1 MDAWVETGGILL
13 LAVIGAGLGLWCSR
27 QHKPFWVLGF
37 IIPLGITFLVAIPRF
52 ASRLEFAPPFAWLLA
67 GRTEFALAAFII
79 PLLLLTPLS
88 RLPQARDR
96 KAVLG
101 LMLILL
107 LYYCVAPFLAPAFN
121 RGYWLQAQTRI
132 DRNNICIQRTDYDCG
147 PAAAVTAL
155 RVLGLPAHEGEI
167 VILSHC
173 TSVMGTPP
181 DVLSN
186 ALQKRF
192 GPHGLVAQY
201 RYFDSMAE
209 LAEAGLVL
217 AVIRHGLLE
226 DHYVTVFKADAEQII
241 AGDPSRGL
249 VVYPTAQF
257 ERVWRR
263 TGIQLSRAQGMLVKA
278 ADHSSSASE
287 LACAALPAP

>member
-1 MDAWVETGGILL
+1 
-13 LAVIGAGLGLWCSR
+13 
-27 QHKPFWVLGF
+27 
-37 IIPLGITFLVAIPRF
+37 
-52 ASRLEFAPPFAWLLA
+52 
-67 GRTEFALAAFII
+67 
-79 PLLLLTPLS
+79 
-88 RLPQARDR
+88 
-96 KAVLG
+96 VLG

-155 RVLGLPAHEGEI
+155 RALGLPAKEGEI

-186 ALQKRF
+186 ALQKRY
-192 GPHGLVAQY
+192 GNQGLFSQY
-201 RYFDSMAE
+201 RYFNSVVE

-217 AVIRHGLLE
+217 AVIRYGLLE
-226 DHYVTVFKADAEQII
+226 DHYVTVFKADAQQIV

-249 VVYPTAQF
+249 VVYPTAEF
-257 ERVWRR
+257 VRVWRH
-263 TGIQLSRAQGMLVKA
+263 TGIQLSRAKGRLVEA
-278 ADHSSSASE
+278 EAHSSSAFE
-287 LACAALPAP
+287 LAGPVLPAP